1 MGIRIASVPR
11 CISSAQP
18 LTTVT
23 LAMLRFLI
31 SMLALAA
38 SLCSQTAWYAC
49 HLDGAHQ
56 VPPATTPASGWAVV
70 RHTLANNSLVVYL
83 HHDALA
89 TSATAAQLHAGL
101 AGQNGAALLSLSK
114 TGINAWTGS
123 MTLSAAQASL
133 LAQDSLYLD
142 VHSSAFP
149 GGELRGQIT
158 QAKNTLLQAV
168 LDGSQ
173 MSPPTNSFA
182 SGTAVAF
189 LHQPQNRL
197 CYLIDTAGINNAT
210 MAHIHFGAAGVNG
223 VMASTAASANGVW
236 CGVTDP
242 LSDAEVALVLSDQIY
257 ADVHTAAFPGGE
269 IRGQL
274 RIDLGSCF
282 TATCRGSEE
291 VPPNASTA
299 YGNAQLL
306 VAPDGQIELTGMFQG
321 ANLIAAHIH
330 VGPIGTA
337 GPILF
342 PISWSNTT
350 GEISATYQATPLDLA
365 KLRSGL
371 WYVNLHSAA
380 FPGGEL
386 RGQLVLGQ
394 LAVSYGKGCQ
404 TFSGEMPEANLDG
417 LATVG
422 ATGQFQLFGAAGCP
436 LTVLCIGQDR
446 TTGVPLLLPT
456 IGIDAPGCHA
466 LTDVLLTQISVP
478 DPNGLAQVALPIPLD
493 PTFRGVPLTN
503 QWLLLD
509 PLGNAAGIAVSN
521 GLAFTLH

>member
-1 MGIRIASVPR
+1 MIYR
-11 CISSAQP
+11 
-18 LTTVT
+18 L
-23 LAMLRFLI
+23 LL
-31 SMLALAA
+31 SMLALVACA
-38 SLCSQTAWYAC
+38 TGQTAWYAC
-49 HLDGAHQ
+49 HLDGPHQ
-56 VPPATTPASGWAVV
+56 VPPTASPASGWAVV
-70 RHTLANNSLVVYL
+70 RHTLPNNTLFVHL
-83 HHDALA
+83 HHDALS
-89 TSATAAQLHAGL
+89 TSATAAQVHAGL
-101 AGQNGAALLSLSK
+101 GGQNGAALLQLSK
-114 TGINAWTGS
+114 TGINTWTGS
-123 MTLSAAQASL
+123 MILSPAQASS
-133 LAQDSLYLD
+133 LAQDGLYLD
-142 VHSSAFP
+142 VHSSEFP

-158 QAKNTLLQAV
+158 QAKNTLLQGV

-173 MSPPTNSFA
+173 MSPPTNTFA

-197 CYLIDTAGINNAT
+197 CYLIETAGIANAT
-210 MAHIHFGAAGVNG
+210 IAHIHFGAAGVNG

-274 RIDLGSCF
+274 RVDLGSCF

-299 YGNAQLL
+299 FGNAQLL

-321 ANLIAAHIH
+321 AHLIAAHIH
-330 VGPIGTA
+330 VGPIGIT
-337 GPILF
+337 GPILC
-342 PISWSNTT
+342 PITWSNTT
-350 GEISATYQATPLDLA
+350 GELSASYQASPLDLA

-371 WYVNLHSAA
+371 WYVNLHTAVL
-380 FPGGEL
+380 PGGEL
-386 RGQLVLGQ
+386 RGQLVPGQ
-394 LAVSYGKGCQ
+394 LAVSYGKGCR
-404 TFSGEMPEANLDG
+404 TFAGQMPEANLDG

-456 IGIDAPGCHA
+456 VGIDAPGCHA
-466 LTDVLLTQISVP
+466 LTDVLLTCIAVP
-478 DPNGLAQVALPIPLD
+478 DPIGVAQIALPIPLD
-493 PTFRGVPLTN
+493 PMFRGVPLTN